1 MLLFLTKEYLPSVLV
16 EIHFPSSSRGRSLS
30 EEYNQLSSSDLFI
43 VSSLS
48 FCIFR
53 SVLSTV
59 NGFATTIL
67 IYTTAI
73 SELLESDFKLH
84 INF

>member
-1 MLLFLTKEYLPSVLV
+1 MRLQISKRLTDV
-16 EIHFPSSSRGRSLS
+16 EDFMHLQMMSNKVGKV
-30 EEYNQLSSSDLFI
+30 DDM
-43 VSSLS
+43 S

-73 SELLESDFKLH
+73 SELLESDFNLH
-84 INF
+84 INL

>member
-1 MLLFLTKEYLPSVLV
+1 MLLFLTKEYLPSVLAA
-16 EIHFPSSSRGRSLS
+16 IHLPSSSRGISLS

-48 FCIFR
+48 FYIFG

-59 NGFATTIL
+59 NGFATTSTN
-67 IYTTAI
+67 IYHSNIRIARI
-73 SELLESDFKLH
+73 
-84 INF
+84 